1 MMVDLQTEAAFLL
14 LAACCSEAGGLVL
27 APLQS
32 SHGAVRIWP
41 CTAVA
46 MAWHNAALRL
56 LCGRGWQTPQPPPG
70 AGGGASRPVRA
81 AEARA
86 GARARGDETSLQPSP
101 ARNRAGGWCD
111 MSRTRPRAS
120 SPFDLML
127 TRWLARCGAV
137 LGIPAPGDGL
147 FPGKGV
153 SLQGRADRWLSNA
166 GWSSSPWLT
175 CSGRSIPASCVHFHQ
190 HLLTVYLFYFFFL
203 VGKRFL
209 I

>member
-1 MMVDLQTEAAFLL
+1 MVDLQTEAAFLL

-127 TRWLARCGAV
+127 TRWLA
-137 LGIPAPGDGL
+137 PAEPCWGYLPQEMGC
-147 FPGKGV
+147 
-153 SLQGRADRWLSNA
+153 SQGRESAYRA
-166 GWSSSPWLT
+166 GQT
-175 CSGRSIPASCVHFHQ
+175 AGYQTQAGA
-190 HLLTVYLFYFFFL
+190 HLR
-203 VGKRFL
+203 G
-209 I
+209 